1 LIVLDGYTRNNI
13 GIGIDDKMAV
23 RKVSV
28 RKAEQVILA
37 PTKGLNVV
45 GLEEYLPGL
54 LERTGLAKGEIW
66 SQST

>member
-1 LIVLDGYTRNNI
+1 MLDGYTRNNI
-13 GIGIDDKMAV
+13 DIEYKMAV

-37 PTKGLNVV
+37 PTEGLNIV
-45 GLEEYLPGL
+45 GLEEYLPEL
-54 LERTGLAKGEIW
+54 LERSVLAKGDIW

>member
-13 GIGIDDKMAV
+13 GIEYKMAV

-37 PTKGLNVV
+37 PMEGLNIV
-45 GLEEYLPGL
+45 GLEEYLPEL
-54 LERTGLAKGEIW
+54 LERSVLAKGDIW

>member
-1 LIVLDGYTRNNI
+1 MLDGYRRNNI
-13 GIGIDDKMAV
+13 GIGIEYKMAV

-37 PTKGLNVV
+37 PTEGLNVV

-54 LERTGLAKGEIW
+54 LERRGVAKGDIW

>member
-1 LIVLDGYTRNNI
+1 VT
-13 GIGIDDKMAV
+13 V

-37 PTKGLNVV
+37 LTEGLNVV

-54 LERTGLAKGEIW
+54 PERTGLAKGDIW

>member
-1 LIVLDGYTRNNI
+1 VI
-13 GIGIDDKMAV
+13 V

-37 PTKGLNVV
+37 PMEGLKIV
-45 GLEEYLPGL
+45 GLEEYLPEL
-54 LERTGLAKGEIW
+54 LERRVAAKGDIW